1 MSKHH
6 LIETF
11 TRRRSRLFQI
21 ARRLLDNDDDAEDAL
36 QEAFCRL
43 WPNAEKL
50 KDDTETDKIA
60 VATVKILSIDH
71 LRHQNTHPTE
81 GLEGLEDKFVLG
93 VENEDEHERKER
105 YDAVKQ
111 LIDSQLSPLQQ
122 RILKWHDMEG
132 KSYTEIAH
140 REHMQEPAVR
150 MQLSRARKIIRDCY
164 KVLSH
169 AK

>member
-1 MSKHH
+1 M
-6 LIETF
+6 
-11 TRRRSRLFQI
+11 I
-21 ARRLLDNDDDAEDAL
+21 AKRLLDNDDDAEDAL

-60 VATVKILSIDH
+60 VATVKNLSIDQ
-71 LRHQNTHPTE
+71 LRHQHIHPTE
-81 GLEGLEDKFVLG
+81 GLDGLEDKIAFSSESEG
-93 VENEDEHERKER
+93 EHERTER
-105 YDAVKQ
+105 YKAVKR
-111 LIDSQLSPLQQ
+111 LIDSRLSPLQQ

-132 KSYTEIAH
+132 KSYTEIAL
-140 REHMQEPAVR
+140 REQMQEPAVR

-164 KVLSH
+164 NELSH